1 MHRSEP
7 VTATDPWLLDEP
19 PEMAPVRRGEELPWD
34 RLSTWLRPRLA
45 EQGLEVSGELAVHQF
60 PNGSAN
66 LTYLLSFGATRVVL
80 RRPPFGV
87 IAPGAHDMKREF
99 RVLSRLWQYYDR
111 APRSYLLCDDHHI
124 VGSDFVVTEYRLGV
138 VIWAS
143 LPPAMRGLP
152 EAGRRVGFATVDALA
167 DLHLVDPASC
177 GLGELGRPAGYLQRQ
192 LDGWRQRWD
201 LVAVPG
207 HDPTMSAAGTLLQQ
221 SLPQSPPATILHND
235 FKLDNC
241 QFRADDPDRVR
252 SVFDWDQATLGD
264 PLADL
269 GTLLNYWPDPSDTD
283 DDHAHAVPGLERI
296 GLPTRAEVVE
306 RYASRT
312 GIAVDDVA
320 WYEAFACWKT
330 AVVCQQL
337 YQRYV
342 RGQSTDERMI
352 LRGDFVGPL
361 AARALRIEQGEP

>member
-1 MHRSEP
+1 MHGVEP

-19 PEMAPVRRGEELPWD
+19 PEVAPVRGGEELPWD
-34 RLSTWLRPRLA
+34 SLRSWLRPRLA
-45 EQGLEVSGELAVHQF
+45 DQGFDVPDKLTVQQF

-66 LTYLLSFGATRVVL
+66 LTYLLAVGDTRVVL

-87 IAPGAHDMKREF
+87 IAPGAHDMRREF
-99 RVLSRLWQYYDR
+99 RVLSRLWEAFDR
-111 APRSYLLCDDHHI
+111 APRAYLHCDDHVVI
-124 VGSDFVVTEYRLGV
+124 GSDFVVSEYREGV

-143 LPPAMRGLP
+143 WPGAMRGMP
-152 EAGRRVGFATVDALA
+152 DAGRRVGFAAVDALA
-167 DLHLVDPASC
+167 ELHSVDPASC
-177 GLGELGRPAGYLQRQ
+177 GLGELGRPNGYLQRQ

-201 LVAVPG
+201 LVAAPE
-207 HDPTMSAAGTLLQQ
+207 HDPTMAAVATLLHQ
-221 SLPQSPPATILHND
+221 SLPRSTRATILHND

-241 QFRADDPDRVR
+241 QFGADDLDRVR

-269 GTLLNYWPDPSDTD
+269 GTLLNYWPDPSDTEE
-283 DDHAHAVPGLERI
+283 DHAHAVPGLERL
-296 GLPTRAEVVE
+296 GLPTRAEVIE

-312 GIAVDDVA
+312 GTAVDQVA

-342 RGQSTDERMI
+342 RGESSDERMI
-352 LRGDFVGPL
+352 LRGEFVGPL
-361 AARALRIEQGEP
+361 AARALRIAQRKP